1 MGECEHRFFGLVGLL
16 ICCSLTLTHVCL
28 AQAAHPIQK
37 DLDGLGKNLARE
49 RRLLRR
55 LQQQSS
61 SLLQTLGELDGDLEL
76 AEKEHTQA
84 LAQKA
89 RLEEEQAALRK
100 QHEVASRSL
109 DEVQARLKIRL
120 RRLYKDGQLGWLN
133 LLFGAGTFSEGLQR
147 AGLLRLLASQDQRLI
162 AETRRT
168 RAFLEKSEHR
178 IGIQQKELEQ
188 VAAEVVERRARAKT
202 AKAEKV
208 QALDLLSKKK
218 ALHTRAMRELKR
230 SRGRLVKLVAT
241 IGGGSTKGKGF
252 ATWRGRLP
260 SPVAK
265 ARVEV
270 GFGRQ
275 VDKRFKTVTEHQGVD
290 LRAAKGTPVKA
301 VYPGTVAFAGPFRGY
316 GLLVILQHGGGYYTL
331 YGHLTGLKVRKGKK
345 VRQGQEVGARGDTGS
360 LKGAYLYFE
369 IRRGGQAV
377 DPALWV
383 RRWRRWGT
391 LVH

>member
-1 MGECEHRFFGLVGLL
+1 MGAFGYRLFGLGGLL
-16 ICCSLTLTHVCL
+16 ICCSLALAPACL
-28 AQAAHPIQK
+28 AQATHPIQK
-37 DLDGLGKNLARE
+37 DLEGLGKNLARE

-76 AEKEHTQA
+76 AEKEHAKAQT
-84 LAQKA
+84 QKA
-89 RLEEEQAALRK
+89 RLEQEQAELRK

-109 DEVQARLKIRL
+109 DDVQARLKIRL

-147 AGLLRLLASQDQRLI
+147 AGLLRLLATQDQRLI

-178 IGIQQKELEQ
+178 IDIQKKELEQ
-188 VAAEVVERRARAKT
+188 MAAEVVERRTLAKT
-202 AKAEKV
+202 AKAEKL

-241 IGGGSTKGKGF
+241 IGGGSVKGKGF
-252 ATWRGRLP
+252 STWRGRLP

-265 ARVEV
+265 GRVEV

-275 VDKRFKTVTEHQGVD
+275 VDKRFRTVTVHQGVD
-290 LRAAKGTPVKA
+290 LRAAKGDPVKA
-301 VYPGTVAFAGPFRGY
+301 VYPGKVAFAESFQGY

-331 YGHLTGLKVRKGKK
+331 YGHLTGLKVRKGEK
-345 VRQGQEVGARGDTGS
+345 VRQGQMVGALGDTGS

-369 IRRGGQAV
+369 VRGGGLAV
-377 DPALWV
+377 DPAVWV
-383 RRWRRWGT
+383 RLG
-391 LVH
+391 L